1 VAYGRPLLIVF
12 NSGVP
17 RNIHFWRY
25 ELNYIILYTGGAYTV
40 LIINMHHEWVAL
52 NDADNEM
59 NYAVL

>member
-1 VAYGRPLLIVF
+1 VTYPEF
-12 NSGVP
+12 
-17 RNIHFWRY
+17 HFWRY